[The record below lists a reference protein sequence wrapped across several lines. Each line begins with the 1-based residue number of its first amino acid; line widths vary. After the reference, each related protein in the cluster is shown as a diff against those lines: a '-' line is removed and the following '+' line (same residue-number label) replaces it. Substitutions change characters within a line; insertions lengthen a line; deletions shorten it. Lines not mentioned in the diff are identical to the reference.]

1 MKRIIC
7 VAMTLMLLLALCACD
22 TVKTSQTAKDVKLD
36 LSQIMTEIES
46 SVALPE
52 NMDDITNSELLL
64 DYYGINSE
72 DVKSF
77 AVKFNGTGIKCDE
90 IIMIEAADDEALEKI
105 STALNNRLEDVKN
118 QMNNYLPDEYEI
130 ASKCKVETVGNY
142 VVLFISPDAQ
152 RMTEIFKSKF

>member
-1 MKRIIC
+1 M
-7 VAMTLMLLLALCACD
+7 AMTLMLLFALCACG
-22 TVKTSQTAKDVKLD
+22 TVATNQDVKDVKLD
-36 LSQIMTEIES
+36 LGQIMTEIES
-46 SVALPE
+46 SVTLPE

-64 DYYGINSE
+64 DYYGINAE

-90 IIMIEAADDEALEKI
+90 IIMIEAASDEALEKI

-130 ASKCKVETVGNY
+130 ASKCKVETAGNY

>member
-1 MKRIIC
+1 
-7 VAMTLMLLLALCACD
+7 
-22 TVKTSQTAKDVKLD
+22 
-36 LSQIMTEIES
+36 
-46 SVALPE
+46 
-52 NMDDITNSELLL
+52 MDDITNSELLL
-64 DYYGINSE
+64 DYYGINAE

-90 IIMIEAADDEALEKI
+90 IIMIEAASDEALEKI